1 MSQYLTLPFGKYKG
15 LTVSQLKNDLP
26 YVKWLLNQPW
36 LSDKVDPKLQI
47 ALQGLLP
54 QEDFTEQSFLE
65 VFRKNYP
72 HTAIEELQE
81 IALDNRRISR
91 LSTDIVS
98 EKIKILKLA
107 KNQISKIE
115 GLERLRN
122 LQLLD
127 LSNNKIAVIEN
138 LHYLGKLK
146 QLYLNGNCINKIENM
161 EFLRGI
167 EFLSLG
173 KNKIKVI
180 ENLEQLP
187 YLRSIELYPNPL
199 QFITM
204 KSYQFLQANRIRMYL
219 GKSYKKK
226 RGENLRIDEHGQAYK
241 EVDAFIQKFQI
252 NILNDARTL
261 NFGKYKN
268 QPFQLLQ
275 NDKPYVRWLL
285 DQDWIENK
293 LSLMEIAQLRKSL
306 CAR

>member
-15 LTVSQLKNDLP
+15 LTVSQLKEDLP
-26 YVKWLLNQPW
+26 YVRWLLNQPW
-36 LSDKVDPKLQI
+36 LSDKVEPKLQL

-54 QEDFTEQSFLE
+54 QEDFTERSFLE

-72 HTAIEELQE
+72 HTAISELEEIE
-81 IALDNRRISR
+81 LDKRNISR
-91 LSTDIVS
+91 LSTNIES
-98 EKIKILKLA
+98 EQIRTLKLA
-107 KNQISKIE
+107 NNTIAKIE
-115 GLERLRN
+115 GLDRLRN
-122 LQLLD
+122 LQILD
-127 LSNNKIAVIEN
+127 LSNNHISTIEN

-146 QLYLNGNCINKIENM
+146 CLYLNGNCIGKIENM

-167 EFLSLG
+167 ELLNLS

-187 YLRSIELYPNPL
+187 YLKGIALCPNPL

-204 KSYQFLQANRIRMYL
+204 KSYQFLQANRVKMYM

-226 RGENLRIDEHGQAYK
+226 RGENVRIDEYGNAYK
-241 EVDAFIQKFQI
+241 EVDHFIQKFQI
-252 NILNDARTL
+252 SILNDARKL
-261 NFGKYKN
+261 SFGKYKD

-285 DQDWIENK
+285 EQDWLDGK
-293 LSLMEIAQLRKSL
+293 LSLMDIAQLREFLK
-306 CAR
+306 